1 MTAPVALQLYT
12 VRSDMEKDVDGTL
25 AQVAA
30 MGYAGVELAGLHG
43 RSAAQ
48 LRQTL
53 DGLGLQVAGAH
64 VPLNA
69 LQDNTA
75 QSLDDLEALGSK
87 FVALPWLPPELRS
100 SRESFERLGEQ
111 LNTIGAACK
120 ARGVTLC
127 YHNHD
132 FEFQQF
138 DGVYALDLLYAHTD
152 PSLLQAEIDTYWV
165 QYAGLDSVA
174 YVRQYADRAPLIHL
188 KDMADDGTRFFAEIG
203 TGTLPVDAI
212 IAAATGAKW
221 LIVEQ
226 DQSRRTPLES
236 VRISIE
242 NLQAKGYA
250 S

>member
-43 RSAAQ
+43 RSAGA

-53 DGLGLQVAGAH
+53 DGLGLRVAGAH

-69 LQDNTA
+69 LQEKTE
-75 QSLDDLEALGSK
+75 QTLDDMETLGSK
-87 FVALPWLPPELRS
+87 FVSLPWLPPEMRT
-100 SRESFERLGEQ
+100 SRQSFERLGEQ
-111 LNTIGAACK
+111 LNAVGAACK
-120 ARGVTLC
+120 ARGITLC

-138 DGVYALDLLYAHTD
+138 DGQYALDLLYAHTD
-152 PSLLQAEIDTYWV
+152 PSLLQAELDTYWI
-165 QYAGLDSVA
+165 QYAGLDPVA
-174 YVRQYADRAPLIHL
+174 YVHQYADRAPLIHL
-188 KDMADDGTRFFAEIG
+188 KDMTDDGTRFFAEVG
-203 TGTLPVDAI
+203 TGTLPVDGI

-242 NLQAKGYA
+242 NLKAKGYA
-250 S
+250 